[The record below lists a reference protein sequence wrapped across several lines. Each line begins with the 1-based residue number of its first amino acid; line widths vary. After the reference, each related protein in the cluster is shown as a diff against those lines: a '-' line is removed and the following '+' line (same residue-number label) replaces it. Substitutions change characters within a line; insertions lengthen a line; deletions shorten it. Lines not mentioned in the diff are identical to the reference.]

1 MAASPLRMSL
11 FSYLT
16 ERNPQIRYRETG
28 ILPEDKI
35 HSSTKNPIYL
45 TPSFIR
51 PWKEFDIQAL
61 KQIYDGQLQDIL
73 LRKPDKLRTFVR
85 QYCENKEV
93 WHETSLEWHVLA
105 KWNQEVVQEALLQSS
120 DDLGLG
126 RVFME
131 RGWAAL
137 PLKDKLKPD
146 WAGMQAPG
154 SWNILPGESKYHSTF
169 KSSVIEKN
177 CPRGRVKPSHTGE
190 TWLQALKQIFTY
202 CVRSFSR
209 YGYIITDRELCVV
222 RVGVSSRASSGAG
235 DSQQPDSQMTDSSD
249 LDSEQ
254 KMLVQAFENSGEIQ
268 YRSIPWETFSETE
281 NSNEITINLALWW
294 LHILAAVNGRL
305 SWEYKPL
312 AEERIGEDGELTL
325 LEEQNAGGHVDPAIS
340 QEARPTSSFVS
351 TLGIPGLYVSSPSP
365 EPDFVPK
372 SGRKRG
378 RGQATEQKP
387 KTKKKSK

>member
-1 MAASPLRMSL
+1 MATTTLHTSL

-16 ERNPQIRYRETG
+16 ERNPQIRYRG
-28 ILPEDKI
+28 PDILPENKI
-35 HSSTKNPIYL
+35 QSSTKNPSYL
-45 TPSFIR
+45 TPSFVR
-51 PWKEFDIQAL
+51 PWEEFDIQAL

-73 LRKPDKLRTFVR
+73 LRKADKLRTLVR
-85 QYCENKEV
+85 QHCESKEV
-93 WHETSLEWHVLA
+93 WHETSLEWHILA

-120 DDLGLG
+120 HDLGLG
-126 RVFME
+126 SVFME

-146 WAGMQAPG
+146 WAGIQAPN

-177 CPRGRVKPSHTGE
+177 CPRGRVKPSHAGAA
-190 TWLQALKQIFTY
+190 WLQALKQIFTY

-222 RVGVSSRASSGAG
+222 RVSVSSRAALDGG

-249 LDSEQ
+249 LDPEQ
-254 KMLVQAFENSGEIQ
+254 IVLVQAFENSGEIQ
-268 YRSIPWETFSETE
+268 YRSIPWETLSETE
-281 NSNEITINLALWW
+281 NSNGITINLALWW

-305 SWEYKPL
+305 SWKYKPL
-312 AEERIGEDGELTL
+312 AEERMGEDGESTI
-325 LEEQNAGGHVDPAIS
+325 EREQTTAGHNPAAT
-340 QEARPTSSFVS
+340 QEVRPTSSFVS

-365 EPDFVPK
+365 EPDFVSK
-372 SGRKRG
+372 AGRKRG
-378 RGQATEQKP
+378 RGWATDKEL